1 MSEAHRSAPARR
13 DPPWLA
19 GLLIGVG
26 VAYLAL
32 LLLLPLFT
40 VFIEALRRGIE
51 EYWAGISEPDAIAAM
66 QLTLLVAV
74 IAVPLNTVFG
84 LAAAWAVTKFEF
96 WGKSALITIIDL
108 PFSISPVIS
117 GLVYVLLYGANG
129 WFGPTLDAL
138 NIQII
143 FNVSGIVLATVLV
156 TMPFVARE
164 LIPLM
169 QAQGGDEEA
178 AAATLGAG
186 PWRTFFLV
194 TLPNIKWALMY
205 GVLLCTARAMGE
217 FGAVAVVSGHIRG
230 ETATMPLHVEILYNE
245 YSFAAAFAAASLL
258 ALFALV
264 TLAVKSLLEAKF
276 ADELAAQRWR

>member
-1 MSEAHRSAPARR
+1 MASAGAAARR

-19 GLLIGVG
+19 ISAITAA
-26 VAYLAL
+26 VAYMTL
-32 LLLLPLFT
+32 LLLLPLAT
-40 VFIEALRRGIE
+40 VFLEAFRRGVETFLAAI
-51 EYWAGISEPDAIAAM
+51 GDPDAISAM
-66 QLTLLVAV
+66 QLTLLVAA
-74 IAVPLNTVFG
+74 IAAPANTVFG
-84 LAAAWAVTKFEF
+84 LAAAWAVTKFNF
-96 WGKSALITIIDL
+96 WGKSALVTLIDL

-117 GLVYVLLYGANG
+117 GLVFVLLYGAHG

-138 NIQII
+138 GIRVI
-143 FNVSGIVLATVLV
+143 FTVSALVLATTLV
-156 TMPFVARE
+156 TLPFVARE

-169 QAQGGDEEA
+169 QHQGSDEEA

-186 PWRTFFLV
+186 LWRTFFFV
-194 TLPNIKWALMY
+194 TLPNVKWALTY

-245 YSFAAAFAAASLL
+245 FNAAAAFSVASVL

-264 TLAVKSLLEAKF
+264 ALAVKSLLEVRF
-276 ADELAAQRWR
+276 ADELAAQRQR